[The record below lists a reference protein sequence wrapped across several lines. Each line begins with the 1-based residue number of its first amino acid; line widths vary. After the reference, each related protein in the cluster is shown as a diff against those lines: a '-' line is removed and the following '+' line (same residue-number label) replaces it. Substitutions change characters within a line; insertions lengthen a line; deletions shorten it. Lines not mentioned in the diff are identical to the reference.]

1 MGWASWKMGT
11 VREFIQRAF
20 VRAWGS
26 RRGPVTV
33 RVGWAVVR
41 TSSITPRSAGVSGWG
56 VFSPRGIRSGA
67 EIRPTQSAF
76 SSRRTSSAIRFGRG
90 WPEDQPR
97 AQYEVDARAG
107 CYAEQVEEHVVGE
120 GFAHVLQERVVDGE
134 VRADAHDGDR
144 VSQGAAQEKVDPAR
158 VPDVAPGEG
167 VVEQEVAQDAH
178 AHGEHPG
185 YDLVGVEVLGQDHQG
200 RYVDQDTRGPDQGEL
215 PEAASGGHVPE
226 QAAYVG

>member
-1 MGWASWKMGT
+1 MGT
-11 VREFIQRAF
+11 VREFIQRAL

-33 RVGWAVVR
+33 RVGWAVLR
-41 TSSITPRSAGVSGWG
+41 TSSITPRSAEVSGWG
-56 VFSPRGIRSGA
+56 MFSPRGVRSWA

-76 SSRRTSSAIRFGRG
+76 SSRRASSAMRFGVEILGRG

-107 CYAEQVEEHVVGE
+107 RYAEQVEEHVVGE
-120 GFAHVLQERVVDGE
+120 GFAHVLQKRVVDGE
-134 VRADAHDGDR
+134 VRADAHDGDG

-200 RYVDQDTRGPDQGEL
+200 RHVDQDSRGPDQGEL
-215 PEAASGGHVPE
+215 PETARGGHVPE